1 MHGPPPYADGRA
13 GRAVSRRPLEW
24 TPLRRADGVT
34 IEQAPARNNS
44 WYLIVS
50 DATGTCELRYASQS
64 ANALLGAGLSPEA
77 AKAAAEAHADRYD
90 PRV

>member
-1 MHGPPPYADGRA
+1 M
-13 GRAVSRRPLEW
+13 SRRALRF
-24 TPLRRADGVT
+24 TAFRRADGVT

-64 ANALLGAGLSPEA
+64 ANALLGAGLLPEA

-90 PRV
+90 TRV

>member
-1 MHGPPPYADGRA
+1 M
-13 GRAVSRRPLEW
+13 SRRQLNW

-44 WYLIVS
+44 WYLIVYGPT
-50 DATGTCELRYASQS
+50 DTCELRYASQS

-77 AKAAAEAHADRYD
+77 AKAAAEAHAARYD
-90 PRV
+90 TRV

>member
-1 MHGPPPYADGRA
+1 MSEALHF
-13 GRAVSRRPLEW
+13 

-44 WYLIVS
+44 WYLIVYGPT
-50 DATGTCELRYASQS
+50 DACELRYASQS

-77 AKAAAEAHADRYD
+77 AKAAAEAHASRYD
-90 PRV
+90 TRA